1 MQYVFQDSFE
11 FEGTFTMNTSQNY
24 QEILKLEKLLIMAG
38 IPHVKTQLYD
48 GWKILYLGDN
58 EGGSDVIEH
67 IWSYGHE
74 EDLLELSGCGIDVIG
89 RISAV
94 GVFLLWAE
102 DYRKNNPKCFRM
114 RDYMKTWREIIRNK
128 ILYRAPVS
136 YESFELLAGDRYL
149 ARRSRGCDQVGV
161 ADLDHYSGTNLLS
174 LSVIAVIDGDTE
186 FIGALLEYQTRK
198 RFVWY
203 ILDMLI
209 QCAIDNKESEIQVML
224 VDYKYRNNLFR
235 KKQFEL

>member
-38 IPHVKTQLYD
+38 IPHVKTQLFD

-58 EGGSDVIEH
+58 EGESDVIEH

-94 GVFLLWAE
+94 EVFILWSE
-102 DYRKNNPKCFRM
+102 DYRK
-114 RDYMKTWREIIRNK
+114 RDTSDYRIDNYMKTWKEIIRDKNF
-128 ILYRAPVS
+128 YSAPVS
-136 YESFELLAGDRYL
+136 DESFELLAGGCYL
-149 ARRSRGCDQVGV
+149 ARRNDCNQVDV
-161 ADLDHYSGTNLLS
+161 ADLDYYNGANLLS

-186 FIGALLEYQTRK
+186 FIEALLEYQTRK

-209 QCAIDNKESEIQVML
+209 QCAIDRKESEIQIML
-224 VDYKYRNNLFR
+224 VDYKYRNDLFR